1 MTRFIAT
8 ILFALHTLPPA
19 QAGTISGTVRAQG
32 KEGADQ
38 DATTGKYESRKFKFL
53 ERINYAELKDF
64 VVYIDQPT
72 GEKAAPP
79 SRPVQVITK
88 RVTQKGAMFTPRILP
103 IMVGT
108 TVEWPNKDEIFHNV
122 FSISDAKQFDLGL
135 YKDPEVKPVVFDKPG
150 RVDVFCS
157 IHSSMNCIVLVLET
171 PHFSATDDKGRY
183 SINAV
188 PPGTYRFKAW
198 HERLPCQVKEIT
210 VPESGDVKLDFV
222 LGINNLPKY

>member
-1 MTRFIAT
+1 MTRRIAT
-8 ILFALHTLPPA
+8 ILFTLLA
-19 QAGTISGTVRAQG
+19 VVAAHAGTISGTVRAQG

-38 DATTGKYESRKFKFL
+38 DVTTGKYESRKFKFV

-72 GEKAAPP
+72 GEKTAPP
-79 SRPVQVITK
+79 ARPVQVVTK
-88 RVTQKGAMFTPRILP
+88 RVTQKGAMFSPRLLP

-183 SINAV
+183 SISTV
-188 PPGTYRFKAW
+188 PPGTYRLKAW

-210 VPESGDVKLDFV
+210 VPESGDVKVDFV

>member
-157 IHSSMNCIVLVLET
+157 IHTSMNCIVLVLET
-171 PHFSATDDKGRY
+171 SHFSA
-183 SINAV
+183 
-188 PPGTYRFKAW
+188 
-198 HERLPCQVKEIT
+198 
-210 VPESGDVKLDFV
+210 
-222 LGINNLPKY
+222 